1 MWLKR
6 PVNAASPNRSIHGRR
21 RPTTFSGLQEISRP
35 SGIIIMTIASSA
47 NHLYQLTDIIQRES
61 EKMYRDGLPTE
72 SAELLVAVEIVR
84 RIARQLDERYRMEL
98 MQASE
103 DNK

>member
-1 MWLKR
+1 
-6 PVNAASPNRSIHGRR
+6 
-21 RPTTFSGLQEISRP
+21 
-35 SGIIIMTIASSA
+35 
-47 NHLYQLTDIIQRES
+47 
-61 EKMYRDGLPTE
+61 MYRDGLPTE